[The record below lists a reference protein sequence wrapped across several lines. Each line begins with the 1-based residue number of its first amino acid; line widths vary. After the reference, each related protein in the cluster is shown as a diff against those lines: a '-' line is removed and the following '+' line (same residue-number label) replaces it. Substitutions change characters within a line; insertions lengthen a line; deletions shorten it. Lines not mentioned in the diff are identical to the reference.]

1 MGIPAQFCSGEKRME
16 ELIRKADVLIEALPY
31 IQKFYGKTI
40 VIKYG
45 GHAMVDEDLK
55 LSFAN
60 DIVLMKYIGI
70 RPVIVHGGGP
80 QIGDMLKKL
89 DIKTEFVSGM
99 RVTDAETMNVV
110 EMVLA
115 GKINKDIVRLINK
128 NGGVAIGL
136 SGKDGNLVRAE
147 KLRLEDDPTFI
158 RTPEIIDLG
167 HVGKVKSVNVG
178 VLEKIADSYIPVI
191 APVGVGDDYEAYNI
205 NADLVAGSIAAAL
218 KAEKLVLLTDVP
230 YVMDKEK
237 NRISTIRLGD
247 IDKMKRDEVVT
258 GGMIPKVDC
267 AAEAVRGG
275 VKKAHIIDG
284 RVQHSV
290 LLEMFTTSGIGTQ
303 IVE

>member
-1 MGIPAQFCSGEKRME
+1 ME
-16 ELIRKADVLIEALPY
+16 ELIKKADVLIEALPY

-45 GHAMVDEDLK
+45 GHAMVDDQLK

-89 DIKTEFVSGM
+89 NIKTEFVSGM

-115 GKINKDIVRLINK
+115 GKINKDIVRMINK

-136 SGKDGNLVRAE
+136 SGKDGNLIRAE

-167 HVGKVKSVNVG
+167 HVGKVKDVNVG
-178 VLEKIADSYIPVI
+178 VLERLADSYIPVI

-230 YVMDKEK
+230 YVMDKDK
-237 NRISTIRLGD
+237 NRISTIHLDD
-247 IDKMKRDEVVT
+247 IDKMKIDEVVT

>member
-1 MGIPAQFCSGEKRME
+1 ME

-89 DIKTEFVSGM
+89 NIKTEFVSGM

-178 VLEKIADSYIPVI
+178 VLEKLADSYIPVI

-237 NRISTIRLGD
+237 NRISTIHLDDVDR
-247 IDKMKRDEVVT
+247 MKLDEVVT

>member
-1 MGIPAQFCSGEKRME
+1 ME

-45 GHAMVDEDLK
+45 GHAMVDDQLK

-89 DIKTEFVSGM
+89 NIKTEFVSGM

-115 GKINKDIVRLINK
+115 GKINKDIVRMINK

-136 SGKDGNLVRAE
+136 SGKDGNLIRAE

-167 HVGKVKSVNVG
+167 HVGKVKDVNVG
-178 VLEKIADSYIPVI
+178 VLERLADSYIPVI

-230 YVMDKEK
+230 YVMDKDK
-237 NRISTIRLGD
+237 NRISTIHLDD
-247 IDKMKRDEVVT
+247 IDKMKIDEVVT

-290 LLEMFTTSGIGTQ
+290 LLEMFTTLGIGTQ